1 MLKDKVLHLRRDGG
15 CWETGWG
22 RLRRP
27 GGGYTQTSEGVGGVD
42 VGMGRLRRPVGGLAI
57 QNRGYTIPILGIILL
72 AFLLSAC
79 SGPFSSSSPAPTST
93 KTTSS
98 GLPAFPTTALALRTP
113 AFGTSG
119 QVAPTVKVLASADPS
134 LIVQFSLAP
143 ASIKTL
149 FPDATGLVTVIQ
161 GNPQTNDFDTLIVD
175 VQKMPPNVKF
185 TVFLTE
191 LSAKPFGHAEYV
203 GDVITRGDGSGES
216 IFHLITFV
224 AFAADARNSTVT
236 SADQSGD
243 ASGIQL
249 EHVGMWFDGVS
260 FARKVLNNPNIPGTP
275 FDGGGGALHAGPQAM
290 TDGQTL
296 SVI

>member
-1 MLKDKVLHLRRDGG
+1 MFKDKVFHLRRDGG
-15 CWETGWG
+15 GREAGRG

-27 GGGYTQTSEGVGGVD
+27 GDYLKMNRVRDGREAGR
-42 VGMGRLRRPVGGLAI
+42 GRLRRLGVS
-57 QNRGYTIPILGIILL
+57 NMFPILGILLL

-79 SGPFSSSSPAPTST
+79 SGPFSSSSPTPTST
-93 KTTSS
+93 TTQSN
-98 GLPAFPTTALALRTP
+98 GAPTFPTTALALRTP
-113 AFGTSG
+113 AFGSSG

-134 LIVQFSLAP
+134 LIVQFPLVP

-149 FPDATGLVTVIQ
+149 FPDATGLVTVVQ
-161 GNPQTNDFDTLIVD
+161 GNPQTNDFDTMIVD

-203 GDVITRGDGSGES
+203 GDVITRGDGSGEL
-216 IFHLITFV
+216 IFHLIAFV
-224 AFAADARNSTVT
+224 AFAADARNSNVT

>member
-1 MLKDKVLHLRRDGG
+1 MFKDKVFHLRRDGG
-15 CWETGWG
+15 VDDGRWGRLRRPGVSPKMYKGKSGWDNGWG

-27 GGGYTQTSEGVGGVD
+27 GD
-42 VGMGRLRRPVGGLAI
+42 LAI
-57 QNRGYTIPILGIILL
+57 QNIGYMISILCMILL
-72 AFLLSAC
+72 AYFLSAC
-79 SGPFSSSSPAPTST
+79 STPFSSSTPAPTST
-93 KTTSS
+93 TTQSS
-98 GLPAFPTTALALRTP
+98 SSPAFPTTALALRTP
-113 AFGTSG
+113 AFGASG

-134 LIVQFSLAP
+134 LIVQFPLVP

-161 GNPQTNDFDTLIVD
+161 GNPQTNDFDTMIVD

-203 GDVITRGDGSGES
+203 GDLITRGDGSGES
-216 IFHLITFV
+216 IFHLIAFV
-224 AFAADARNSTVT
+224 AFAADARNSRVT

-260 FARKVLNNPNIPGTP
+260 FARKVLHDPNIPGTP

-296 SVI
+296 AVI

>member
-1 MLKDKVLHLRRDGG
+1 MYKHRFLNPHNDQGCLISPHPRRGG
-15 CWETGWG
+15 SGEDVGWG

-27 GGGYTQTSEGVGGVD
+27 GARSRFLGKGYMISVLGI
-42 VGMGRLRRPVGGLAI
+42 MLLAI
-57 QNRGYTIPILGIILL
+57 
-72 AFLLSAC
+72 LLSAC
-79 SGPFSSSSPAPTST
+79 SSPFSSGTPTPSTTST
-93 KTTSS
+93 TTTSS
-98 GLPAFPTTALALRTP
+98 GSPAFPTTALALRTP
-113 AFGTSG
+113 AFGTPG

-134 LIVQFSLAP
+134 LIVQFPLAP

-149 FPDATGLVTVIQ
+149 FPNATGLVTVIQ

-224 AFAADARNSTVT
+224 AFAADARKSTVT

-249 EHVGMWFDGVS
+249 EHVGMWFDGVR
-260 FARKVLNNPNIPGTP
+260 FARQVLNNPNIPGTP

>member
-1 MLKDKVLHLRRDGG
+1 MARPPRYSRRSIKMYKHRFLNPRID
-15 CWETGWG
+15 
-22 RLRRP
+22 
-27 GGGYTQTSEGVGGVD
+27 
-42 VGMGRLRRPVGGLAI
+42 
-57 QNRGYTIPILGIILL
+57 RGYMISVLGIILL
-72 AFLLSAC
+72 AFFLSAC
-79 SGPFSSSSPAPTST
+79 SGPFSSGTPTPTST
-93 KTTSS
+93 KTTSGGS
-98 GLPAFPTTALALRTP
+98 PAFPTTALALRTP

-134 LIVQFSLAP
+134 LIVQFPLVP

-149 FPDATGLVTVIQ
+149 FLDASGLVTVVQ
-161 GNPQTNDFDTLIVD
+161 GNPQTNDFDTMIVD

-249 EHVGMWFDGVS
+249 EHVGMWFDGVT

-275 FDGGGGALHAGPQAM
+275 FDGGGGAFHAGPQAM

-296 SVI
+296 PVI